1 LKIVVTGAEGY
12 IGSAL
17 VKSLIGDFR
26 SDVVITALDLKA
38 QNASVGNSCK
48 SISGDIS
55 DLQRWKQVLSGGVDV
70 VVHLAA
76 IPNSAMCIADP
87 IRAVRTNISGVEVA
101 LRASSGHNLLFIFV
115 SSQTVYGG
123 SRMGLAKETW
133 PVAPKDLYSLTKL
146 AGEYMVRS
154 YDDAGLLRGV
164 ILRVSS
170 VYGVGARANLNQI
183 PGKMVADCLRSGEI
197 TLVASENIR
206 KPGGQVVDLVHVRD
220 VVNAI
225 RLTIENGNE
234 VAGECLNISSG
245 RGYPVAAVGR
255 LVAHTATKKGLVKGV
270 VFRQAFR
277 HTTLIPR
284 LVLSNSRSRHL
295 LGWKPT
301 IALREGIEELFQ
313 YA

>member
-1 LKIVVTGAEGY
+1 MRIVVTGSEGY

-17 VKSLIGDFR
+17 VKSLIENFR
-26 SDVVITALDLKA
+26 SNVVITALDMKA
-38 QNASVGNSCK
+38 QNASAPDLCK

-55 DLQRWKQVLSGGVDV
+55 DPDTWKHVFSDGVDV

-76 IPNSAMCIADP
+76 IPNPAMCGADP
-87 IRAVRTNISGVEVA
+87 MRALKTNISGTEVA
-101 LRASSGHNLLFIFV
+101 LRESSRHNLLFIFV

-123 SRMGLAKETW
+123 SRTGLAKESS
-133 PVAPKDLYSLTKL
+133 PVVPRDLYSLTKL
-146 AGEYMVRS
+146 TGEYMVRS
-154 YDDAGLLRGV
+154 YHDAGFLRGV

-170 VYGVGARANLNQI
+170 VYGVGTRANLNQI
-183 PGKMVADCLRSGEI
+183 PGKMVTDCVKRGEI
-197 TLVASENIR
+197 TLVSSENVR

-225 RLTIENGNE
+225 RLAIEKGNQ

-255 LVAHTATKKGLVKGV
+255 LVASTAIRKGLVKRV
-270 VFRQAFR
+270 VFHQASR
-277 HTTLIPR
+277 PTTLIPR
-284 LVLSNSRSRHL
+284 LVLSNAKTKRL
-295 LGWKPT
+295 LGWNPT
-301 IALREGIEELFQ
+301 ILLREGIEELLQ